1 MGGVIGESEESEEHE
16 PSLSLHEDISLSSI
30 SRERPQLDDGV
41 ATRGDS
47 GVVSSSGLVYSEW
60 IEW

>member
-1 MGGVIGESEESEEHE
+1 MIGDSEESEEHE
-16 PSLSLHEDISLSSI
+16 SSLSLHEDISLSSI
-30 SRERPQLDDGV
+30 SRERLQLGDVV

-47 GVVSSSGLVYSEW
+47 GVVFSSGLGYSEW